1 MGSLEHAGGCFV
13 DLHPQARVQK
23 TNSAVL
29 NITCKIFSPSSCT
42 PTPPESVQ
50 EFGSEG
56 QGVTGAITEEAL
68 YKGVTSENCIQT
80 PQDHSVTSEHNT
92 GVKGGDNL
100 QMYRG
105 PDVLETESV
114 ALRSDSDCCFFYIA
128 RQMIETPAN
137 LWPYHMLKVEQPRG
151 LPLSPLTN
159 YYIMGYGWDWEKK
172 AYEPRSIAKH
182 MDKMFIPT
190 DCAHIWHAY
199 TMYTR
204 HTEQALDVHNTEHK
218 LAQLKK

>member
-1 MGSLEHAGGCFV
+1 MASSLDIMGSLEHAGGCFV

-80 PQDHSVTSEHNT
+80 PQDHTVTSEHNAR
-92 GVKGGDNL
+92 VKGGDNL
-100 QMYRG
+100 QTYRG
-105 PDVLETESV
+105 PDVLETENV

-151 LPLSPLTN
+151 LPRSPLTN
-159 YYIMGYGWDWEKK
+159 YDIMAIGWGSRNKV
-172 AYEPRSIAKH
+172 YHPSSIANN
-182 MDKMFIPT
+182 MD
-190 DCAHIWHAY
+190 Y
-199 TMYTR
+199 TS
-204 HTEQALDVHNTEHK
+204 
-218 LAQLKK
+218 LAKQSVGMWL